1 MKITLNTELS
11 KINETLKVLHNL
23 IMNETDSLFI
33 RSAQKMMVI
42 QIDKRDKV
50 EAKILKLRNN

>member
-33 RSAQKMMVI
+33 RSAQKMMAI